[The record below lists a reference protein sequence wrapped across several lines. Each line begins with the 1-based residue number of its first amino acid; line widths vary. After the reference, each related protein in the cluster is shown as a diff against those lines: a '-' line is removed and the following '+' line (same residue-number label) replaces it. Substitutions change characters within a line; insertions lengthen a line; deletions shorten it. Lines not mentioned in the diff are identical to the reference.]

1 VGNLYSISGSLFQIS
16 PQTPL
21 PKSSADVSEKA
32 PGHWEDLLLALSDEG
47 LELSAV
53 DTN

>member
-1 VGNLYSISGSLFQIS
+1 M
-16 PQTPL
+16 
-21 PKSSADVSEKA
+21 AEEA
-32 PGHWEDLLLALSDEG
+32 PGHWDDLLLALSDEG